1 MTTIHFVSTEAGLRL
16 LQATL
21 RSYLTGVRL
30 STVFQGRIQHTSLGS
45 SDPRDLAMQS
55 GFLRLISVVEA
66 SVDSL
71 GGELTSRS
79 VSSLD
84 EVLRLLV
91 LEKELAATSTWD
103 SRRRSFKRHHGVDL
117 RKCAEH
123 DRLEGG
129 IEVRNAIAHGL
140 GRLTTR
146 QVLSAETLKQ
156 LARVNVTIVNGS
168 VDLRP
173 THLTECANYC
183 ATFLRS
189 LDHTLR

>member
-1 MTTIHFVSTEAGLRL
+1 MNTVRFVSTEAGLRL

-21 RSYLTGVRL
+21 RSYLTKGQVSR
-30 STVFQGRIQHTSLGS
+30 FRGRIQQTSLGS
-45 SDPRDLAMQS
+45 SDPRALALQS

-79 VSSLD
+79 VSNVD
-84 EVLRLLV
+84 EVLRLLI
-91 LEKELAATSTWD
+91 LEKELAATSTWN

-129 IEVRNAIAHGL
+129 VEVRNAIAHGL

-146 QVLSAETLKQ
+146 QVLSAETLKH
-156 LARVNVTIVNGS
+156 LARVNVTVVNGY
-168 VDLRP
+168 VDLCP
-173 THLTECANYC
+173 IHLTECASYC
-183 ATFLRS
+183 SNFLRS
-189 LDHTLR
+189 LDQTLR